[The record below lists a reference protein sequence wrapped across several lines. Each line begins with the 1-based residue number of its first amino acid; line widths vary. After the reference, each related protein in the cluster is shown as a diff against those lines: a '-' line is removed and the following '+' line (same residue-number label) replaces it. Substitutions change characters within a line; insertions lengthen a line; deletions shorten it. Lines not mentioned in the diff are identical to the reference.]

1 MSRSISTLLVSLLT
15 RRLPPAASAWLE
27 AAAAEAAGASAG
39 AGLLER
45 LGEASR
51 RVGKTTVSLAPEERA
66 DLGSPDLAAL
76 VDARGADEV
85 ARIALLALAA
95 ERLGA
100 GELEALVEAWW
111 AQGDSR
117 EKQALLRALPFLPEP
132 ERFLATAVEACRSH
146 VQPLF
151 EAVACENPFPAT
163 HFPEPNFN
171 QMVLKALF
179 IGVSTGRIQGLT
191 GRVTPELRRMAR
203 DYQQERVAAGRT
215 VSEDIRRLAAAE
227 GSHA

>member
-1 MSRSISTLLVSLLT
+1 MSRSIPRALFALLT
-15 RRLPPAASAWLE
+15 RRLPPGASAWIE
-27 AAAAEAAGASAG
+27 AAAEASHGTE
-39 AGLLER
+39 LLER

-51 RVGKTTVSLAPEERA
+51 RVGKATVSLAPEERA
-66 DLGSPDLAAL
+66 GLGSPDLVDL
-76 VDARGADEV
+76 VHERGADEV
-85 ARIALLALAA
+85 ARIALLAQTA
-95 ERLGA
+95 ERIGTR
-100 GELEALVEAWW
+100 ELEALVEEYW

-151 EAVACENPFPAT
+151 EAVACENPYPAT
-163 HFPEPNFN
+163 HFPEANFN

-179 IGVSTGRIQGLT
+179 IGVPTARIRGLEERIT
-191 GRVTPELRRMAR
+191 AELRRMAK
-203 DYQQERVAAGRT
+203 DYEQERVAAGRT
-215 VSEDIRRLAAAE
+215 VSDDLRRLSAAE